1 MSAISF
7 AKQAFGREKPHS
19 SITDWVEIL
28 TGSSYE
34 EEAYDGIPELVDSI
48 NLQGAGTTEASRAL
62 RKKLKHGGPHQQYRA
77 MVLLKALVE
86 NCGHKFQA
94 SFADDMLTDALK
106 QITADPSGDPRV
118 KKKVLLVLASWEQQ
132 YKSDPQMAHV
142 AGLYRQCKQHRITQQ
157 QTIDNVVTSLGL
169 PNQESEATRR
179 KRAKKEAK
187 EAKEKERQQ
196 KEEERLRQNR
206 PRRPAFDFEKDKP
219 KVLSSIVEA
228 SQATSNLINA
238 IVLVNTEKD
247 SISTN
252 ERVQECLEK
261 AKVARKPVVRYIQ
274 LVENEELI
282 GTLIETNER
291 IIGALEM
298 YDQLC
303 LAEKQPPAADETAA
317 NEVAPQMTGES
328 EVFKLQEKQRAA
340 IKRAKQV
347 DNSNVHPDLQD
358 LNFGA
363 IGGSAANLPPPMK
376 PSGQGED
383 GSDEEPYNFRGSL
396 SDFSDYVSSDEE
408 THNASSS
415 RRPRKDYVDV
425 SDDPDV
431 EATVAIR
438 PQAGQDDPFADP
450 FADEVAIGPTKR

>member
-7 AKQAFGREKPHS
+7 AKQAS
-19 SITDWVEIL
+19 VERSRIPPSP
-28 TGSSYE
+28 TGWRYSP
-34 EEAYDGIPELVDSI
+34 EAATRRKHMMELVTQLISKE
-48 NLQGAGTTEASRAL
+48 QGAYAYCIYSGMHTYTTNCSTTEASRAL
-62 RKKLKHGGPHQQYRA
+62 RKKLKHGGPHRQYRA
-77 MVLLKALVE
+77 MVVR
-86 NCGHKFQA
+86 
-94 SFADDMLTDALK
+94 D
-106 QITADPSGDPRV
+106 R
-118 KKKVLLVLASWEQQ
+118 
-132 YKSDPQMAHV
+132 
-142 AGLYRQCKQHRITQQ
+142 GLQGWCAVDNE

-206 PRRPAFDFEKDKP
+206 PRRPAFDFEKVFADAAP
-219 KVLSSIVEA
+219 CPFSLTTCVA
-228 SQATSNLINA
+228 GG
-238 IVLVNTEKD
+238 
-247 SISTN
+247 
-252 ERVQECLEK
+252 ERGTDRNVDRDQRTDNRRVGDVRPTLPG
-261 AKVARKPVVRYIQ
+261 RK
-274 LVENEELI
+274 
-282 GTLIETNER
+282 TTT
-291 IIGALEM
+291 
-298 YDQLC
+298 
-303 LAEKQPPAADETAA
+303 AADETAA

-340 IKRAKQV
+340 IKRAK
-347 DNSNVHPDLQD
+347 QD